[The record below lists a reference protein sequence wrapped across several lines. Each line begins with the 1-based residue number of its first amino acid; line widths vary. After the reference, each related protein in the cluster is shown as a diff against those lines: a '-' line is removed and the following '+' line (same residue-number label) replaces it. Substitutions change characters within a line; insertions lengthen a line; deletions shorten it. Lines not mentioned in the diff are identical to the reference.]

1 MSARGFFTKRH
12 HRLDEA
18 VASFPGLLAMPFRES
33 AAPLVPDTKVRIGA
47 SAGSVTFELIDTV
60 RGVGF
65 VLREGE
71 P

>member
-12 HRLDEA
+12 HRLDEADPEA

-47 SAGSVTFELIDTV
+47 SAG
-60 RGVGF
+60 R
-65 VLREGE
+65 
-71 P
+71 